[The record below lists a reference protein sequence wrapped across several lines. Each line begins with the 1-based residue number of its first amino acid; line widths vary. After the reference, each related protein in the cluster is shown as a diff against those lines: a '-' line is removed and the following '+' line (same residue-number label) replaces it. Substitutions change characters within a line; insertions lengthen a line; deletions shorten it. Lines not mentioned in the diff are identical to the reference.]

1 MRLWIEILILS
12 LVLTWIMET
21 LVFLALGIRK
31 RKDLLLL
38 AVLNLL
44 TNPVTVTI
52 YDLQPFH
59 HGFFSWSIQIAL
71 EVFVVLTEGSLLY
84 KYMESR
90 KNPWLA
96 SLAANGIS
104 YLCGVVYGIVI
115 QWN

>member
-1 MRLWIEILILS
+1 MKLWIETLILS
-12 LVLTWIMET
+12 LSLSWLIET
-21 LVFLALGIRK
+21 LVFLVLGIRK

-52 YDLQPFH
+52 YYLQPFH
-59 HGFFSWSIQIAL
+59 FGFLSWSIQIVL
-71 EVFVVLTEGSLLY
+71 EILVILTEGSLLC
-84 KYMESR
+84 KCMESK

-104 YLCGVVYGIVI
+104 YLCGAVYMIATH
-115 QWN
+115 

>member
-1 MRLWIEILILS
+1 MQLWIETLILS
-12 LVLTWIMET
+12 LSLTWLIES
-21 LVFLALGIRK
+21 LVFLVLGIRK

-44 TNPVTVTI
+44 TNPVSVTI

-59 HGFFSWSIQIAL
+59 RGFLSWSIQIL
-71 EVFVVLTEGSLLY
+71 LGILVISTEGSLLH
-84 KYMESR
+84 KCMESR

-115 QWN
+115 Q